1 MKLEI
6 GGGIFPRKEGFINI
20 DKIEEADIVHDLEQ
34 YPWPF
39 KDESIDEVYSCHCLE
54 HLTDMEKV
62 LNEISRITKVDALI
76 EFRVPAAGSD
86 LMYVWDHKHCYSV
99 TAAANNEFF
108 FPELWWHLPRR
119 LKLLDYKYYP
129 TFMLAEFREE
139 MPMFEGLSDYLIMKW
154 FPRTCHEVRFFYQT
168 IKNEFYDVPSTE

>member
-6 GGGIFPRKEGFINI
+6 GGGIFPRGEGFVSV
-20 DKIEEADIVHDLEQ
+20 DKLDCADVVHDLEQ

-39 KDESIDEVYSCHCLE
+39 EDESVAEVYSSHCFE
-54 HLTDMEKV
+54 HLTNMEKV
-62 LNEISRITKVDALI
+62 LNEVCRITKIGASV

-99 TAAANNEFF
+99 TAAANNEYF

-119 LKLLDYKYYP
+119 LKLLNYEYHP
-129 TFMLAEFREE
+129 TFMLAEFRNE
-139 MPMFEGLSDYLIMKW
+139 MPMFKDVPDQLVMKW
-154 FPRTCHEVRFFYQT
+154 FPRTCHEVRFFYKT
-168 IKNEFYDVPSTE
+168 IENEHYVDV